1 VDAFADVLAANEE
14 YGRSFADA
22 GIAGTAARG
31 LAVVTCMDSR
41 IEPLAML
48 GLRPGDAKV
57 LRNAGARV
65 TDDVLRTLVLAVH
78 LLQVDRVMV
87 IAHTDCRM
95 SKVSDADVHA
105 ELLRR
110 GVDTRSLDFHT
121 VADQEATLARDVQRV
136 RSSPYLPVG
145 LPVLGCRYDV
155 ATGLLD
161 VIVPQGSD
169 AAA

>member
-1 VDAFADVLAANEE
+1 
-14 YGRSFADA
+14 
-22 GIAGTAARG
+22 
-31 LAVVTCMDSR
+31 
-41 IEPLAML
+41 
-48 GLRPGDAKV
+48 
-57 LRNAGARV
+57 
-65 TDDVLRTLVLAVH
+65 
-78 LLQVDRVMV
+78 
-87 IAHTDCRM
+87 
-95 SKVSDADVHA
+95 VHA

-121 VADQEATLARDVQRV
+121 VTDQEATLARDVQRV